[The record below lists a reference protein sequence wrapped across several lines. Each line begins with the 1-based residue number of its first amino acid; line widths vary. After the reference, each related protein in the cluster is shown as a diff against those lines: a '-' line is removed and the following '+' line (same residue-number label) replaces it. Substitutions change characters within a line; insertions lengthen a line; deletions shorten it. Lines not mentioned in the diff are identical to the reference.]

1 MPLRRSQ
8 KWEILSVLNKTVIDN
23 PVLHDTVESVV
34 ERVDSGLVPFSEGAT
49 SGATVRSVAVGNTV
63 ASESAGVPAG
73 DTLADVIERWRKWKR
88 NQERWCRRGGRNGVL
103 NELHKID
110 NPVFA

>member
-73 DTLADVIERWRKWKR
+73 DTLADVIEKWKR
-88 NQERWCRRGGRNGVL
+88 YQERWCRRGGRNGVL
-103 NELHKID
+103 NKLHKID